1 VDFQQLFD
9 RLKQLQSKLS
19 TQQLISLI
27 VAFVAVVGLIA
38 SASWYISAPEYRLL
52 LTDMDPEE
60 ASQVV
65 SKLTAEK
72 VTYRLANG
80 GRDVEVPK
88 EDLDRLRLSFS
99 SEGMPGSGR
108 IGFEIFDRTAFGQT
122 EFLEQ
127 VNYRRAL
134 EGEIART
141 IATIS
146 EVGSARVH
154 IAMAK
159 DSLFGSRMQPAKAS
173 VVLKL
178 KRNRPLAAGTIAGIS
193 NLVASSVEG
202 LRPENVVL
210 IDSFGRPLSR
220 PTDENADEPLSGA
233 QMERQQR
240 LERDMATRVVSMLEP
255 VVGQDRVRVNVS
267 ARLNSNTEEQTEE
280 HFDPTT
286 PVIRSKQTTL
296 DGTTNGAASGVA
308 GARGNVPGPAPP
320 TPAGEPSKATAPPAT
335 ATTATTSASRSA
347 EIVNYEISKT
357 VKHTVKPRGDIARLS
372 VAVILDDD
380 HVIAKD
386 PQGKMTQ
393 SVKPRNPAEL
403 QKIQQIVAAA
413 VGLDTTRGDLLTVEN
428 IAFDEVP
435 VDIVEPTWVEKLG
448 PGLRDTGKIVAVIA
462 LCLFAFLF
470 VLRPMV
476 RRALALAPMEVTVS
490 GPTQLSAAASPGSPK
505 MPQQLPRTIAE
516 VENEIENQLDA
527 AAAEHLAD
535 RRMPVLQRRV
545 VSMAQAEPQNA
556 ARLVRSWLAEER
568 N

>member
-1 VDFQQLFD
+1 VNFQQLFD
-9 RLKQLQSKLS
+9 RVKQLQSKLS
-19 TQQLISLI
+19 TQQLVSLI
-27 VAFVAVVGLIA
+27 LAFVAVVALIV
-38 SASWYISAPEYRLL
+38 SASWYLSTPEYRIL

-65 SKLTAEK
+65 SRLTADK
-72 VTYRLANG
+72 VQYRLANG

-88 EDLDRLRLSFS
+88 EDVDRLRLSLS
-99 SEGMPGSGR
+99 NEGMPASGR

-146 EVGSARVH
+146 EVSSARVH

-178 KRNRPLAAGTIAGIS
+178 RRNRPLGNGTIAGIS

-220 PTDENADEPLSGA
+220 PTEENSDEPLSGA

-240 LERDMATRVVSMLEP
+240 LERDMSTRVVSLLEP
-255 VVGQDRVRVNVS
+255 VVGPDRVRVNVS

-280 HFDPTT
+280 HFDPQT

-296 DGTTNGAASGVA
+296 DGTTNGASQGVA
-308 GARGNVPGPAPP
+308 GARGNLPGPAPP
-320 TPAGEPSKATAPPAT
+320 TPAGAPSNATPPPTATAGQ
-335 ATTATTSASRSA
+335 TTAQRSA

-357 VKHTVKPRGDIARLS
+357 VKHTVRPRGDIARLS

-386 PQGKMTQ
+386 PQGKLTQ
-393 SVKPRNPAEL
+393 TVKPRNPAEL

-428 IAFDEVP
+428 IAFDEAP
-435 VDIVEPTWVEKLG
+435 VDISDPTWMERLG
-448 PGLRDTGKIVAVIA
+448 PGMRDTGKIVAVVA

-476 RRALALAPMEVTVS
+476 RRTLALAPAPEVTVS
-490 GPTQLSAAASPGSPK
+490 HMPMGAVTAGHAPK
-505 MPQQLPRTIAE
+505 MPSQLPRTIAE

-545 VSMAQAEPQNA
+545 VAMAQAEPQNA

>member
-1 VDFQQLFD
+1 VNFQQLLD

-19 TQQLISLI
+19 TTQLVSL
-27 VAFVAVVGLIA
+27 VAAFAAVVALVA
-38 SASWYISAPEYRLL
+38 SASWYLSTPEYRLL
-52 LTDMDPEE
+52 FTDMDPEE

-65 SKLTAEK
+65 SRLTTDK
-72 VTYRLANG
+72 VQYRLANG

-88 EDLDRLRLSFS
+88 EDVDRLRLSFS
-99 SEGMPGSGR
+99 NQGLPNSGR

-146 EVGSARVH
+146 EVASARVH

-178 KRNRPLAAGTIAGIS
+178 RRNRPLANGTIAGIS

-220 PTDENADEPLSGA
+220 PTEENSDEPLSGA
-233 QMERQQR
+233 AMEKQQR
-240 LERDMATRVVSMLEP
+240 LERDMSTRVVSW
-255 VVGQDRVRVNVS
+255 QDRVRVNVS

-280 HFDPTT
+280 RFEPTN
-286 PVIRSKQTTL
+286 PVVRSKQTTL
-296 DGTTNGAASGVA
+296 DGTTNGAAQGLA
-308 GARGNVPGPAPP
+308 GARGNLPGPAPA
-320 TPAGEPSKATAPPAT
+320 TPAGAPSNATPPPAAST
-335 ATTATTSASRSA
+335 STTSAQRSA

-357 VKHTVKPRGDIARLS
+357 VKHTVRPRGDIARLS

-380 HVIAKD
+380 HVVAKD
-386 PQGKMTQ
+386 AQGKLTQ
-393 SVKPRNPAEL
+393 TVKPRNPAEL

-428 IAFDEVP
+428 IAFDEAPMEV
-435 VDIVEPTWVEKLG
+435 VEPTWMDKIG
-448 PGLRDTGKIVAVIA
+448 PGVRDTGKVVAIVSI
-462 LCLFAFLF
+462 CLFAFLF

-476 RRALALAPMEVTVS
+476 RRTLALSRTEVTVS
-490 GPTQLSAAASPGSPK
+490 GPTQLSAAQGGAK
-505 MPQQLPRTIAE
+505 MSQGPLRTIAE

>member
-1 VDFQQLFD
+1 VNLQQLLD
-9 RLKQLQSKLS
+9 RIKQLQGKLS
-19 TQQLISLI
+19 TQQQVTLGL
-27 VAFVAVVGLIA
+27 AFAAVVGLIA
-38 SASWYISAPEYRLL
+38 GASWYLSTPEYRVLF
-52 LTDMDPEE
+52 TDMDAEE
-60 ASQVV
+60 ASQVEKRLTDQKV
-65 SKLTAEK
+65 S
-72 VTYRLANG
+72 YRLTNG
-80 GRDVEVPK
+80 GRDIEVPK
-88 EDLDRLRLSFS
+88 EDIDRLRVSFS
-99 SEGMPGSGR
+99 SDGLPTSGR
-108 IGFEIFDRTAFGQT
+108 IGFELFDRTAFGQT

-146 EVGSARVH
+146 EVASARVH

-178 KRNRPLAAGTIAGIS
+178 QRNRPLAAGTVTGIS

-210 IDSFGRPLSR
+210 IDSFGRPLAR
-220 PTDENADEPLSGA
+220 PSEENEEPLSGA

-240 LERDMATRVVSMLEP
+240 LEHDMSTRVVQLLEP
-255 VVGQDRVRVNVS
+255 VVGQDRVRVNIS
-267 ARLNSNTEEQTEE
+267 ARLTSNTEEQTEE
-280 HFDPTT
+280 HFDPNT
-286 PVIRSKQTTL
+286 VIRSRQTTA
-296 DGTTNGAASGVA
+296 DGTTNGASQGVA
-308 GARGNVPGPAPP
+308 GARGNLPGPAPP
-320 TPAGEPSKATAPPAT
+320 TPPGAPSTATPPPAAT
-335 ATTATTSASRSA
+335 PAQTTAQRSA
-347 EIVNYEISKT
+347 EIINYEVSKT
-357 VKHTVKPRGDIARLS
+357 VKHTVRPRGDIARLS

-380 HVIAKD
+380 HIVSKD
-386 PQGKMTQ
+386 ASGKTTQ
-393 SVKPRNPAEL
+393 SVKPRSPAEL

-428 IAFDEVP
+428 IAFDEAP
-435 VDIVEPTWVEKLG
+435 VEITEPTWVERVG
-448 PGLRDTGKIVAVIA
+448 PGLRDVGKVVAVVA

-476 RRALALAPMEVTVS
+476 RRTLALAP
-490 GPTQLSAAASPGSPK
+490 AAAGNAAQISTNK

-516 VENEIENQLDA
+516 VENEIESQLDA

-568 N
+568 S

>member
-1 VDFQQLFD
+1 VNFQQLLD
-9 RLKQLQSKLS
+9 RLKQLQGKLS

-27 VAFVAVVGLIA
+27 AAFVAVVALIA
-38 SASWYISAPEYRLL
+38 GASWYLSTPEYRVLF
-52 LTDMDPEE
+52 TDMDPEE
-60 ASQVV
+60 AAQVE
-65 SKLTAEK
+65 KRLTDQK
-72 VTYRLANG
+72 VAYQLTNG
-80 GRDVEVPK
+80 GRDIMVPK
-88 EDLDRLRLSFS
+88 EDVDRLRVSFS
-99 SEGMPGSGR
+99 SDGLPTSGR

-134 EGEIART
+134 EGEVART

-146 EVGSARVH
+146 EVASARVH

-178 KRNRPLAAGTIAGIS
+178 RRNRPLAAGTIAGIS

-210 IDSFGRPLSR
+210 IDSFGRPLAR
-220 PTDENADEPLSGA
+220 PTEENDNEPLSGA

-240 LERDMATRVVSMLEP
+240 LERDMATRVVSLLEP

-280 HFDPTT
+280 RYDPNT
-286 PVIRSKQTTL
+286 VIRSRQTTT
-296 DGTTNGAASGVA
+296 DGSTNGASQGLA
-308 GARGNVPGPAPP
+308 GARGNLPGPAPP
-320 TPAGEPSKATAPPAT
+320 TPAGAPSTATPPPAATA
-335 ATTATTSASRSA
+335 ATTSAQRSA

-357 VKHTVKPRGDIARLS
+357 VKHTVHPRGDIARLS

-386 PQGKMTQ
+386 PAGKPTQ
-393 SVKPRNPAEL
+393 TAKPRNPAEL

-428 IAFDEVP
+428 IAFDEAP
-435 VDIVEPTWVEKLG
+435 MDIAEPTWMERIG
-448 PGLRDTGKIVAVIA
+448 PGVKDVSKLLVVVA

-470 VLRPMV
+470 VLRPMIK
-476 RRALALAPMEVTVS
+476 RTLALAPAAGTAPAQV
-490 GPTQLSAAASPGSPK
+490 AASK
-505 MPQQLPRTIAE
+505 MPSQLPRTIAD
-516 VENEIENQLDA
+516 VENEIESQLDA
-527 AAAEHLAD
+527 AAAERLAD

-545 VSMAQAEPQNA
+545 VAMAQAEPQNA
-556 ARLVRSWLAEER
+556 ARLIRSWLAEEK

>member
-1 VDFQQLFD
+1 VNFQQLLD

-19 TQQLISLI
+19 TTQLFSL
-27 VAFVAVVGLIA
+27 VAAFVAVVALVA
-38 SASWYISAPEYRLL
+38 SASWYLSTPEYRLL
-52 LTDMDPEE
+52 FTDMDPEE

-65 SKLTAEK
+65 SRLTNDK
-72 VTYRLANG
+72 VQYRLANG

-88 EDLDRLRLSFS
+88 DDVDRLRLSFS
-99 SEGMPGSGR
+99 NQGLPASGR

-146 EVGSARVH
+146 EVASARVH

-178 KRNRPLAAGTIAGIS
+178 RRNRPLANGTIAGIS

-220 PTDENADEPLSGA
+220 PTEENSDEPLSGA
-233 QMERQQR
+233 AMEKQQR
-240 LERDMATRVVSMLEP
+240 LERDMATRVVSLLEP

-280 HFDPTT
+280 RFEPTN
-286 PVIRSKQTTL
+286 PVVRSKQTTL
-296 DGTTNGAASGVA
+296 DGTTNGAAQGLA
-308 GARGNVPGPAPP
+308 GARGNLPGPAPA
-320 TPAGEPSKATAPPAT
+320 TPAGAPSNATAPPA
-335 ATTATTSASRSA
+335 ASTSTSSAQRSA

-357 VKHTVKPRGDIARLS
+357 IKHTVKPRGDIARLS

-386 PQGKMTQ
+386 PQGKLTQ

-428 IAFDEVP
+428 IAFDEAP
-435 VDIVEPTWVEKLG
+435 MEITEPTWMDKIG
-448 PGLRDTGKIVAVIA
+448 PGVRDTGKVVAVIA
-462 LCLFAFLF
+462 ICLFAFLF

-476 RRALALAPMEVTVS
+476 RKTLALSQTEVRVS
-490 GPTQLSAAASPGSPK
+490 GPTQLSAAAGGAKVPTSP
-505 MPQQLPRTIAE
+505 LRTIAE
-516 VENEIENQLDA
+516 VENDIENQLDA

-556 ARLVRSWLAEER
+556 AKLVRSWLAEER

>member
-1 VDFQQLFD
+1 MDFNQLVE

-19 TQQLISLI
+19 AQQLITL
-27 VAFVAVVGLIA
+27 VLAFAAVVGLIA
-38 SASWYISAPEYRLL
+38 GSAWYLSTPEYRVLF
-52 LTDMDPEE
+52 TDMEPEE

-65 SKLTAEK
+65 SRLSAQKVDYKLT
-72 VTYRLANG
+72 NG
-80 GRDVEVPK
+80 GRDIQVPK
-88 EDLDRLRLSFS
+88 DDVDRLRLSFS
-99 SEGMPGSGR
+99 NDGLPTSGR

-146 EVGSARVH
+146 EVASARVH

-178 KRNRPLAAGTIAGIS
+178 RRNRPLAAGTVTGIT

-210 IDSFGRPLSR
+210 IDSFGRPLAR
-220 PTDENADEPLSGA
+220 PTEEGGDEPLSGA
-233 QMERQQR
+233 QMERQAR
-240 LERDMATRVVSMLEP
+240 LEKDMSARVVSMLEP

-280 HFDPTT
+280 YFDPAT
-286 PVIRSKQTTL
+286 VIRSRQVTQ
-296 DGTTNGAASGVA
+296 DGSTNGSAAGIA
-308 GARGNVPGPAPP
+308 GARGNLPGAAPP
-320 TPAGEPSKATAPPAT
+320 TPAGQPSNATPPPT
-335 ATTATTSASRSA
+335 ATSGQSSAQRSA
-347 EIVNYEISKT
+347 EIVNYEVGKT
-357 VKHTVKPRGDIARLS
+357 VKHIVKPRGDIARLS

-380 HVIAKD
+380 HVAGKD
-386 PQGKMTQ
+386 PSGKPTLTA
-393 SVKPRNPAEL
+393 KPRSPAEM
-403 QKIQQIVAAA
+403 QKIQQIVTAA

-428 IAFDEVP
+428 IAFDEAP
-435 VDIVEPTWVEKLG
+435 VDLPESTWMDKVG
-448 PGLRDTGKIVAVIA
+448 PGLKDVGKIVAVVAICA
-462 LCLFAFLF
+462 FAFFF

-476 RRALALAPMEVTVS
+476 RRTLALSAGTAGGTQVSVSKPMST
-490 GPTQLSAAASPGSPK
+490 
-505 MPQQLPRTIAE
+505 QLPRTIQD
-516 VENEIENQLDA
+516 VENEIESQLDA
-527 AAAEHLAD
+527 AAAERLAD
-535 RRMPVLQRRV
+535 RRMPVLQRRI